1 MRTRQLK
8 ARTEVSITNF
18 QLRLTNKCKMH
29 LPSSIPSDIQL
40 IVSITIIIQAIYS
53 SRFRYI
59 MYNFEYVVQWYPLRK
74 KQVTTC

>member
-29 LPSSIPSDIQL
+29 LPSSIPIDIQF

-53 SRFRYI
+53 SRLRYI
-59 MYNFEYVVQWYPLRK
+59 MYNFEYVQWYPLRK